1 MPFIAITERA
11 FARLV
16 NEQYA
21 VLERGAQVHERL
33 ERLVIEGRGLEAIL
47 GSIASA
53 IGGSAIVQDATGR
66 ELARHPSK
74 GGPGAAALKALGA
87 EAAARRA
94 TSALSPF
101 EPQHPS
107 LAGRAPGGPGA
118 GRRGGP
124 PVAWLTVVSQRAPL
138 GDFERLAARQGSMVV
153 GLELMRERVVHET
166 ERRLAGDLL
175 AEALGGR
182 LDSDELRGRLRPF
195 GIGAEAAVLVFEL
208 EDPHAGEQALEL
220 ELANAGIPAL
230 VATSAAAGRPLLCAV
245 IDARAGDPVEV
256 AGSLRSA
263 LAGTQGQVRA
273 AASRRTAVGS
283 LRRAFH
289 EARCALEAT
298 ALADGDAPEVASH
311 QDLGAFTLL
320 LSLQDED
327 ALRLY
332 SDGLL
337 EPIERTEG
345 EYGGELLRSL
355 EAYIEHNGNW
365 ERAARQLYCHRHT
378 LRYRIRKIEELTGRD
393 LSRATD
399 RIELWLAL
407 RAQGAGRMSAT
418 GSLRVAVRAPGGRS
432 RRRSCGTWPSSDEV
446 AGLLLARPRRG
457 AGRAGRVAVRRR
469 QGARGIRRRARSRRR
484 PRLAGSRSRGLRRA
498 RQLGQL
504 QGQPRRDGR
513 LPRGRLSL
521 PGPRRAVLDD
531 RPPARARPAV
541 RGRRPAGPARHRLG
555 PRQDQPDGAAG
566 SRGELAGA
574 PSIRSTFPPPAA
586 TSTRRPASAS
596 RTRFRPCWTS

>member
-1 MPFIAITERA
+1 MLTVGNLVADCGLELVAGADGAERPIRWVHISELEDPTQWLSGGELLLTTGIQLNGAARQRRFIALLADHEVAGLGLGTGFEHKRVPKALLDEADKRGMPLFEVPYEMPFIAITERA
-11 FARLV
+11 FALLV

-21 VLERGAQVHERL
+21 VLERGTQVHERL
-33 ERLVIEGRGLEAIL
+33 ERLVIEGRGLEAVL
-47 GSIASA
+47 GSLANA

-74 GGPGAAALKALGA
+74 GGPSGAALKALAGELTNRGSTPA
-87 EAAARRA
+87 VTAFA
-94 TSALSPF
+94 
-101 EPQHPS
+101 PQHPS
-107 LAGRAPGGPGA
+107 LANRALAVPVP
-118 GRRGGP
+118 GRRGGA
-124 PVAWLTVVSQRAPL
+124 PVAWLIVVSQRGPL
-138 GDFERLAARQGSMVV
+138 GEFERLTARQGSMVV
-153 GLELMRERVVHET
+153 GLELMRERIVRET

-208 EDPHAGEQALEL
+208 EDAHAGERALEL
-220 ELANAGIPAL
+220 ELADAGVGAL
-230 VATSAAAGRPLLCAV
+230 VAPRATTGRPLLCPV
-245 IDARAGDPVEV
+245 IDARAGDPVGV
-256 AGSLRSA
+256 AGTLRSA
-263 LAGTQGQVRA
+263 LAESQGEVRA
-273 AASRRTAVGS
+273 AASRPMSVGS
-283 LRRAFH
+283 MRRAFH

-298 ALADGDAPEVASH
+298 SLADGDAPEVASH

-332 SDGLL
+332 SEGLL

-407 RAQGAGRMSAT
+407 RARE
-418 GSLRVAVRAPGGRS
+418 LVA
-432 RRRSCGTWPSSDEV
+432 
-446 AGLLLARPRRG
+446 
-457 AGRAGRVAVRRR
+457 
-469 QGARGIRRRARSRRR
+469 
-484 PRLAGSRSRGLRRA
+484 
-498 RQLGQL
+498 
-504 QGQPRRDGR
+504 
-513 LPRGRLSL
+513 
-521 PGPRRAVLDD
+521 
-531 RPPARARPAV
+531 
-541 RGRRPAGPARHRLG
+541 
-555 PRQDQPDGAAG
+555 
-566 SRGELAGA
+566 
-574 PSIRSTFPPPAA
+574 
-586 TSTRRPASAS
+586 
-596 RTRFRPCWTS
+596 